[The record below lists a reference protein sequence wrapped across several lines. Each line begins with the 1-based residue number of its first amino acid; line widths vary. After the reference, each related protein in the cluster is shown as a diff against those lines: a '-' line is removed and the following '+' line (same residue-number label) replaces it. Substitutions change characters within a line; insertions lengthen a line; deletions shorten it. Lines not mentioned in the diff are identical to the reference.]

1 LTGIDADLMHVEC
14 MYLMSMWCTYVNK

>member
-14 MYLMSMWCTYVNK
+14 MYLMSIWCTYVNK